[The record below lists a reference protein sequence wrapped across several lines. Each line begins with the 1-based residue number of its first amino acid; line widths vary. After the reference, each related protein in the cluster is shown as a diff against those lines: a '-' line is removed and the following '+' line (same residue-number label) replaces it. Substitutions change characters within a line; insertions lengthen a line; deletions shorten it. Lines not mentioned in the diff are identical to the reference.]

1 MAYITTEDVKAIRVA
16 LKEEF
21 GKDFKFSVTRDHH
34 SGVRIAI
41 MSGVANFYDGELD
54 RTDKYNGRVSKF
66 DGYEQINH
74 YHPHFYGA
82 YEKLF
87 KRITEIAHTAPGAAG
102 GQAYYCND
110 DAMSDYFDRA
120 YYVNIH
126 VGKWDKPYELNKEGQ
141 RRTLKIAA

>member
-21 GKDFKFSVTRDHH
+21 GKDFKFSVTRT
-34 SGVRIAI
+34 SVVCVLPSRPC
-41 MSGVANFYDGELD
+41 VANFYDGELD

-87 KRITEIAHTAPGAAG
+87 KRITEIAHTASCAAG
-102 GQAYYCND
+102 GWAYYCND
-110 DAMSDYFDRA
+110 DAMSDYFDLLLCK
-120 YYVNIH
+120 H
-126 VGKWDKPYELNKEGQ
+126 LVGKWDKPELNLVICS
-141 RRTLKIAA
+141 TLKIAA